1 LPIDNFLNCLSA
13 FTIPRARKAGFWTFE
28 NGPMSA
34 TEAYECREC
43 HRREQAEARR
53 VSGCCG
59 QPMAAID
66 LLPVCD
72 VSQTAEHSR
81 LEDDGEPCNDGRGG
95 LR

>member
-1 LPIDNFLNCLSA
+1 
-13 FTIPRARKAGFWTFE
+13 
-28 NGPMSA
+28 MSA
-34 TEAYECREC
+34 KETYEYRKC
-43 HRREQAEARR
+43 HRGAQAEARR

-59 QPMAAID
+59 QPMTAID

-81 LEDDGEPCNDGRGG
+81 LEDDSEPCNDARDG